1 MSDFTDS
8 QKQDFYKWYLDV
20 PEEGFSPERNKK
32 VIEDSILKARMMKM
46 QKNKDYVETIRERA
60 DAVASYLKHIMM
72 GHEKGVESYFGR
84 VELARLRGQKIVEEV
99 KGRMKRLISLD

>member
-1 MSDFTDS
+1 
-8 QKQDFYKWYLDV
+8 
-20 PEEGFSPERNKK
+20 
-32 VIEDSILKARMMKM
+32 
-46 QKNKDYVETIRERA
+46 
-60 DAVASYLKHIMM
+60 MM